1 MKDVMAA
8 RIGAVRGGMAVAIRT
23 EGLAAA
29 RMSEI
34 MSESFGGSDAA
45 GVWDWRQA
53 YDLMQAAALDVLAET
68 AGGQPL
74 ERILD
79 AATDLA
85 ASLPTET
92 RRSERQMLLQQ
103 FSTTLPWAVVVAFAS
118 SLRETDVVLEPSAG
132 TGSLIRAA
140 LLSERKQR
148 GRAVP
153 RVHANELDG
162 FRGSV
167 LRHVLSPGASIT
179 AHDAEFIDDLLGAEV
194 QPSLVLMNPPF
205 ASSAARSE
213 DPTIALRHAISAAKR
228 LAPGGRLVAI
238 LPPNASGA
246 GQADLWRRFT
256 GFVQPVARLVL
267 PRSAFAKI
275 GTSIETHLL
284 VAEKRLPGSDQPGAS
299 VIQRMVSSPAEAM
312 ALLADGLPER
322 LECIHDLPLPV
333 TSRAQSPVSRP
344 VSRPAAKPA
353 PRSPGMLLPRRSP
366 LAARLPA
373 LAAPAM
379 PLCVTALDTPRVNE
393 AISGVYARYRPQR
406 LMVEGA
412 QPHPTTLVESL
423 AMASV
428 APPVPDLSTAPVSL
442 PQALLADGRLSEA
455 QIETILMAETSF
467 AQDLP
472 GRFIQ
477 DDQGR
482 LVRADS
488 DPAAHAFR
496 RGYFLGDGTGCGKGR
511 QVAGL
516 ILAGWMAGRRKA
528 LWISRSATLVEDAI
542 RDWTDLGGAP
552 TDIAPLSRW
561 TADDPIPMT
570 QGILF
575 TTYATLRAVAQSGRT
590 RLAQVLDWLGDE
602 FDGVVAFDE
611 AHAMQNAG
619 GGETERGT
627 TAPSQQG
634 LAGLR
639 LQHGLPRARIFYVSA
654 TGATQVANL
663 AYAGRLGLWGAG
675 PDYPFPSREA
685 FVEAMEAGGVA
696 AMEVVARD
704 LKALGLYTAR
714 ALSFEGVEYDVLEHE
729 LSPDQ
734 ITIYDTWAKAFQ
746 VIHTNLRAALEATGI
761 TAPEGQGETGAG
773 SAKAAAISAFES
785 TKQRFFGHLLLGL
798 KMPTVLNAIRRDL
811 EEGWAPVVQIVST
824 GEAIL
829 SRRIEALEP
838 DEELTEAMLAPR
850 EYVVGYL
857 MHAFPVHQMQLVE
870 QEDGSTLAI
879 PLTDANGAPV
889 LSREAVDLRD
899 RLVEDLMLLAPIPS
913 ALDQLLWTFGPERV
927 AEVTG
932 RSQRPLRDRDGRL
945 RLERRAGSANSA
957 ESAAFMEGSKD
968 ILVFSDAGGTG
979 RSYHAALS
987 APNQKRRR
995 HYLLEPGWRAD
1006 NAIQGLG
1013 RTHRSAQVSAPFF
1026 RVCTTNVHGEK
1037 RFTST
1042 IARRLDTLG
1051 ALTKGQRETASQG
1064 MFRAEDNLESPI
1076 ARACLRA
1083 LYRDIACGQ
1092 EAPISLEAFT
1102 EWTGLRL
1109 LNEDGQL
1116 LEELPPIQRF
1126 LNRILALPIA
1136 LQNGIFATFMERIA
1150 TATERALAAG
1160 TLDQGL
1166 ETLRGDRIT
1175 AGSPERLR
1183 VCPKTGAATSL
1194 IPLSIETRLTYR
1206 TADQV
1211 LKAHPA
1217 CLPMQNASSGKVAL
1231 IAERPRHAIDDVGQL
1246 LLERRVTRPMGE
1258 SWISEEDFT
1267 RSQWE
1272 GIDGK
1277 RFAMLWD
1284 AEVASLP
1291 DTDTQT
1297 FYLLTGLILP
1307 IWRTIPGNSLR
1318 IYRAVCED
1326 GTSLLGRAV
1335 SPADAAILRG
1345 RFMAVDQRDPVS
1357 LLSAVVDGA
1366 RSVELI
1372 PGLTLA
1378 RRRVA
1383 GKDRLEITG
1392 ADRPTLDW
1400 LRSLGCFTEI
1410 HQFALRVFVPFGE
1423 GADSLSVVA
1432 CIVAGREAMA
1442 A

>member
-1 MKDVMAA
+1 MDKGLVQ
-8 RIGAVRGGMAVAIRT
+8 RIGAVRAAMADDIRI
-23 EGLAAA
+23 GNLATGQ
-29 RMSEI
+29 MSQI
-34 MSESFGGSDAA
+34 MSIAFGGSDAA
-45 GVWDWRQA
+45 GAWDWRQA
-53 YDLMQAAALDVLAET
+53 YDVMQAAAIDVLAGKA
-68 AGGQPL
+68 AGQSREAML
-74 ERILD
+74 R
-79 AATDLA
+79 AAQDIA
-85 ASLPTET
+85 ARLPTET
-92 RRSERQMLLQQ
+92 RRSERQMQLQQ
-103 FSTTLPWAVVVAFAS
+103 FSTALPWAVVAVAAGAP
-118 SLRETDVVLEPSAG
+118 REIDVILEPSAG
-132 TGSLIRAA
+132 TGSLFRVALMGARKMRA
-140 LLSERKQR
+140 K
-148 GRAVP
+148 AVP
-153 RVHANELDG
+153 AIHANEIDPFRAAILSATLD
-162 FRGSV
+162 R
-167 LRHVLSPGASIT
+167 ASLT
-179 AHDAEFIDDLLGAEV
+179 GHDAEFIDDLLAADV
-194 QPSLVLMNPPF
+194 APTLVLMNPPF
-205 ASSAARSE
+205 ASSAARS
-213 DPTIALRHAISAAKR
+213 DDASIALRHAISAAKR

-238 LPPNASGA
+238 LPPAASPER
-246 GQADLWRRFT
+246 QPELWRRFVHQ
-256 GFVQPVARLVL
+256 VQPLARLVL
-267 PRSAFAKI
+267 PRTAFAKI

-284 VAEKRLPGSDQPGAS
+284 VAEKTIPGAEKAPLPFTPRL
-299 VIQRMVSSPAEAM
+299 VQSPEQAL
-312 ALLADGLPER
+312 ALLAELLP
-322 LECIHDLPLPV
+322 
-333 TSRAQSPVSRP
+333 SRSEAAISLAPCP
-344 VSRPAAKPA
+344 PAALTAVRRVA
-353 PRSPGMLLPRRSP
+353 PTCGSPKARLLPRITPVASTGSGGKVAAAAAP
-366 LAARLPA
+366 LA
-373 LAAPAM
+373 
-379 PLCVTALDTPRVNE
+379 VTALATPRVNE

-406 LMVEGA
+406 MVIEGA
-412 QPHPTTLVESL
+412 KPHPTTLVESL

-428 APPVPDLSTAPVSL
+428 APPLSETAAAPVSL
-442 PQALLADGRLSEA
+442 PPALLADGRLSEA

-472 GRFIQ
+472 GRFHL

-482 LVRADS
+482 LVRS
-488 DPAAHAFR
+488 DDAPAARAFR

-516 ILAGWMAGRRKA
+516 ILAGWIAGRRKA

-561 TADDPIPMT
+561 TADEPIPMS

-575 TTYATLRAVAQSGRT
+575 ATYATLRAVAQSGRT
-590 RLAQVLDWLGDE
+590 RLAQVLDWLGE
-602 FDGVVAFDE
+602 GFDGVIAFDE

-619 GGETERGT
+619 GGETERGAM
-627 TAPSQQG
+627 APSQQG

-663 AYAGRLGLWGAG
+663 AYAGRLGLWGPG
-675 PDYPFPSREA
+675 PDYPFPSRES

-729 LSPDQ
+729 LTPDQ
-734 ITIYDTWAKAFQ
+734 VTVYDTWAKAFR
-746 VIHTNLRAALEATGI
+746 VIHQNLRAALEATGI
-761 TAPEGQGETGAG
+761 TAPSGSGEAGAS
-773 SAKAAAISAFES
+773 SAKAAAMSAFES

-798 KMPTVLNAIRRDL
+798 KMPSVLKAIRCDL

-829 SRRIEALEP
+829 SRRIEGLEA
-838 DEELTEAMLAPR
+838 DEELTEAMLTPR
-850 EYVVGYL
+850 EYVLGYL
-857 MHAFPVHQMQLVE
+857 TNAFPVHQMQLVE
-870 QEDGSTLAI
+870 QEDGSTLAV
-879 PLTDANGAPV
+879 PLTDADGRPV
-889 LSREAVDLRD
+889 LSREALALRD
-899 RLVEDLMLLAPIPS
+899 RLVEDLMLLAPVPS
-913 ALDQLLWTFGPERV
+913 ALDQLLWTFGPELV

-945 RLERRAGSANSA
+945 RIERRAGSANSA
-957 ESAAFMEGSKD
+957 ESAAFMDGQKS

-979 RSYHAALS
+979 RSYHAAIS
-987 APNQKRRR
+987 AKNQQRRR

-1064 MFRAEDNLESPI
+1064 MFRPEDNLESPI

-1083 LYRDIACGQ
+1083 LYRDIACGKD
-1092 EAPISLEAFT
+1092 APISLDAFT
-1102 EWTGLRL
+1102 DWTGLRL

-1136 LQNGIFATFMERIA
+1136 LQNAIFETFMERIA

-1175 AGSPERLR
+1175 AGLAETLR
-1183 VCPKTGAATSL
+1183 SCPKTGAETSL
-1194 IPLSIETRLTYR
+1194 VPLSIDRHLTYPG
-1206 TADQV
+1206 ADMV
-1211 LKAHPA
+1211 MSRYPA
-1217 CLPMQNASSGKVAL
+1217 ALPMRNATSGKVAL
-1231 IAERPRHAIDDVGQL
+1231 IAARPRHAIDDGGQL
-1246 LLERRVTRPMGE
+1246 LLERRLVRPMGE
-1258 SWISEEDFT
+1258 SWIGEEDFA

-1272 GIDGK
+1272 ITDPET
-1277 RFAMLWD
+1277 FISLWAVD
-1284 AEVASLP
+1284 VASLP
-1291 DTDTQT
+1291 ETDTT
-1297 FYLLTGLILP
+1297 SLFLLTGLILP
-1307 IWRTIPGNSLR
+1307 IWRTIPGESLR
-1318 IYRAVCED
+1318 IYRAVCDD
-1326 GTSLLGRAV
+1326 GLCLLGRAI
-1335 SPADAAILRG
+1335 SSSEAAILRG
-1345 RFMAVDQRDPVS
+1345 RFMTVDQTNPAS
-1357 LLSAVVDGA
+1357 LLSAVVDGG
-1366 RSVELI
+1366 RTVEIL
-1372 PGLTLA
+1372 PGLSLS

-1383 GKDRLEITG
+1383 GRDRLEITG
-1392 ADRPTLDW
+1392 ADRATLDW

-1410 HQFALRVFVPFGE
+1410 HQFALRVFAPFGE
-1423 GADSLSVVA
+1423 GVDSLDLLQR
-1432 CIVAGREAMA
+1432 IVMQRRAIA

>member
-1 MKDVMAA
+1 MDKGLVE
-8 RIGAVRGGMAVAIRT
+8 RIGAVRAAMADAIRLGALST
-23 EGLAAA
+23 GQ
-29 RMSEI
+29 MSQI
-34 MSESFGGSDAA
+34 MSASFGGSDAA

-53 YDLMQAAALDVLAET
+53 YDLMQAAALDVMAST
-68 AGGQPL
+68 AAGQGHEAL
-74 ERILD
+74 LR
-79 AATDLA
+79 AATDIA
-85 ASLPTET
+85 NRLPTET
-92 RRSERQMLLQQ
+92 RRSERQMQLQQ
-103 FSTTLPWAVVVAFAS
+103 FSTALPWAVVMAVAGAA
-118 SLRETDVVLEPSAG
+118 RETDVILEPSAG

-140 LLSERKQR
+140 LMRARKMR
-148 GRAVP
+148 GKVTP
-153 RVHANELDG
+153 SVHANEIDP
-162 FRGSV
+162 FRAAILEASLSGVSV
-167 LRHVLSPGASIT
+167 TR
-179 AHDAEFIDDLLGAEV
+179 HDAEFIDDLLGPDVA
-194 QPSLVLMNPPF
+194 PSLILMNPPF
-205 ASSAARSE
+205 ASSATRSE

-228 LAPGGRLVAI
+228 LAIGGRLVAI
-238 LPPNASGA
+238 LPPGASA
-246 GQADLWRRFT
+246 ERQPDLWRRFT
-256 GFVQPVARLVL
+256 GQVRPIARLVL

-275 GTSIETHLL
+275 GTSVETHLL
-284 VAEKRLPGSDQPGAS
+284 VAEKTRPGSDYAPASLGARL
-299 VIQRMVSSPAEAM
+299 VQSPEQAI
-312 ALLADGLPER
+312 ALLAELLPPRAEFAPQR
-322 LECIHDLPLPV
+322 VYDRNNDDRPARSGKAVALPV
-333 TSRAQSPVSRP
+333 AIREPARTGMLRP
-344 VSRPAAKPA
+344 RVTPAAVD
-353 PRSPGMLLPRRSP
+353 G
-366 LAARLPA
+366 A
-373 LAAPAM
+373 LAMTAANS
-379 PLCVTALDTPRVNE
+379 LAVTVLITPQVNE

-406 LMVEGA
+406 LQIAGA
-412 QPHPTTLVESL
+412 LPHPTTLVESL

-428 APPVPDLSTAPVSL
+428 APPMPDTAAAPVAL
-442 PQALLADGRLSEA
+442 PHAILADGRLSEA
-455 QIETILMAETSF
+455 QLETILMAESSY

-472 GRFIQ
+472 GRFRL

-482 LVRADS
+482 LARADA
-488 DPAAHAFR
+488 DPEARAYR

-516 ILAGWMAGRRKA
+516 ILSGWIAGRRKA

-561 TADDPIPMT
+561 SADEPIPMR

-575 TTYATLRAVAQSGRT
+575 ATYATLRAVAQSGKT
-590 RLAQVLDWLGDE
+590 RLTQVLDWLGE
-602 FDGVVAFDE
+602 GFDGVVAFDE

-619 GGETERGT
+619 GGETERGS

-639 LQHGLPRARIFYVSA
+639 LQHALPRARIFYVSA

-675 PDYPFPSREA
+675 PDYPFPSRES

-729 LSPDQ
+729 LTADQ
-734 ITIYDTWAKAFQ
+734 EQIYDTWAQAFSI
-746 VIHTNLRAALEATGI
+746 IHRNLRAALEATGI
-761 TAPEGQGETGAG
+761 TNPEGQGESGAG

-798 KMPTVLNAIRRDL
+798 KMPTLLDAIRSDL

-838 DEELTEAMLAPR
+838 DEELTEAMLTPR
-850 EYVVGYL
+850 EYVLGYL

-870 QEDGSTLAI
+870 QEDGSTLAV
-879 PLTDANGAPV
+879 PLTDAEGHPV
-889 LSREAVDLRD
+889 LSREALALRD
-899 RLVEDLMLLAPIPS
+899 TLVEDLMLLAPVPS

-932 RSQRPLRDRDGRL
+932 RSQRPLRDREGWL
-945 RLERRAGSANSA
+945 RIERRAASANSA
-957 ESAAFMEGSKD
+957 ESAAFMDAQKD

-979 RSYHAALS
+979 RSYHAAIS
-987 APNQKRRR
+987 AQNQKRRR

-1064 MFRAEDNLESPI
+1064 MFRPEDNLESPI

-1083 LYRDIACGQ
+1083 LYRDIARGQ
-1092 EAPISLEAFT
+1092 DAPISLEEFT
-1102 EWTGLRL
+1102 HWTGLRL
-1109 LNEDGQL
+1109 LSDDGQL

-1136 LQNGIFATFMERIA
+1136 LQNAIFATFMGRIA
-1150 TATERALAAG
+1150 TATERAMVAG

-1166 ETLRGDRIT
+1166 ETLRGDRIVSGKAET
-1175 AGSPERLR
+1175 LR
-1183 VCPKTGAATSL
+1183 ICPKTGAETSL
-1194 IPLSIETRLTYR
+1194 VPLTIETRLSYR
-1206 TADQV
+1206 PADQV
-1211 LKAHPA
+1211 LRHYADA
-1217 CLPMQNASSGKVAL
+1217 LPMMNATSGKVAL
-1231 IAERPRHAIDDVGQL
+1231 IAARPRHAIDDGGDL
-1246 LLERRVTRPMGE
+1246 LLERRMVRPAAE
-1258 SWISEEDFT
+1258 SWIDEVEFGK
-1267 RSQWE
+1267 SQWE
-1272 GIDGK
+1272 PVDLA
-1277 RFAMLWD
+1277 RFRKLWD
-1284 AEVASLP
+1284 AEIATLP
-1291 DTDTQT
+1291 DTDMRS

-1307 IWRTIPGNSLR
+1307 IWRSIPGESLR
-1318 IYRAVCED
+1318 IYRATCED

-1335 SPADAAILRG
+1335 STAEAAVLRG
-1345 RFMAVDQRDPVS
+1345 RFMEVDPSDPQS

-1366 RSVELI
+1366 RSVELR
-1372 PGLTLA
+1372 PSLTLT

-1400 LRSLGCFTEI
+1400 LRTLGCFTEI
-1410 HQFALRVFVPFGE
+1410 HKFALRVFVPFGE
-1423 GADSLSVVA
+1423 GADSLGVVER
-1432 CIVAGREAMA
+1432 IVCGKEALA

>member
-1 MKDVMAA
+1 MKDVMAV
-8 RIGAVRGGMAVAIRT
+8 RVGAVRGAMAAAIRT

-29 RMSEI
+29 KISEI

-45 GVWDWRQA
+45 GAWDWRQA
-53 YDLMQAAALDVLAET
+53 YDLMQAAAIDVLAEA
-68 AGGQPL
+68 AGSRSL
-74 ERILD
+74 DRILD
-79 AATDLA
+79 AAIDLA

-103 FSTTLPWAVVVAFAS
+103 FSTALPWAVVMAFAGG
-118 SLRETDVVLEPSAG
+118 LRETDVVLEPSAG
-132 TGSLIRAA
+132 TGSLIRTAR
-140 LLSERKQR
+140 LSERKLR

-153 RVHANELDG
+153 RVHANEIDP
-162 FRGSV
+162 FRGAI
-167 LRHVLSPGASIT
+167 LRDVLSPGASIT
-179 AHDAEFIDDLLGAEV
+179 SHDAEFIDDLLGADV
-194 QPSLVLMNPPF
+194 HPDLILMNPPF
-205 ASSAARSE
+205 ASSVARGD
-213 DPTIALRHAISAAKR
+213 DPTLALRHAISAAKR

-238 LPPNASGA
+238 LPPYASGER
-246 GQADLWRRFT
+246 QADLWRRFT
-256 GFVQPVARLVL
+256 GIVQPLARLVL
-267 PRSAFAKI
+267 PRSAFSKI

-284 VAEKRLPGSDQPGAS
+284 VAEKRLPGTDRPRADFSD
-299 VIQRMVSSPAEAM
+299 RMVVSPAQAM
-312 ALLADGLPER
+312 ALLADGLPDR
-322 LECIHDLPLPV
+322 MTCSDTRSLPV
-333 TSRAQSPVSRP
+333 AARKPASI
-344 VSRPAAKPA
+344 SRPAAPPAKPDPKA
-353 PRSPGMLLPRRSP
+353 PGMLLPRRLP
-366 LAARLPA
+366 LKGGRTAAATPA
-373 LAAPAM
+373 T

-428 APPVPDLSTAPVSL
+428 APPVPDLSSAPVSL

-455 QIETILMAETSF
+455 QVETILMAETTF

-472 GRFIQ
+472 GRFTF
-477 DDQGR
+477 DEQGR

-488 DPAAHAFR
+488 DPNARAFR

-516 ILAGWMAGRRKA
+516 ILAGWIAGRRKA

-561 TADDPIPMT
+561 TSDEPIPMS

-590 RLAQVLDWLGDE
+590 RLAQILDWLGE
-602 FDGVVAFDE
+602 AFDGVVAFDE

-619 GGETERGT
+619 GGETERGA

-675 PDYPFPSREA
+675 PDYAFPSREA

-734 ITIYDTWAKAFQ
+734 ITIYDTWAKAFAI
-746 VIHTNLRAALEATGI
+746 IHTNLRAALEATGI

-798 KMPTVLNAIRRDL
+798 KMPTVLEAIRRDL

-829 SRRIEALEP
+829 ARRIETLAP
-838 DEELTEAMLAPR
+838 DEELTEAMLTPR

-879 PLTDANGAPV
+879 PLSDANGAPV
-889 LSREAVDLRD
+889 LSREAVALRD
-899 RLVEDLMLLAPIPS
+899 RLIEDLMLLAPIPS

-945 RLERRAGSANSA
+945 RIERRAGSANSA
-957 ESAAFMEGSKD
+957 ESTAFLEGTKNV
-968 ILVFSDAGGTG
+968 LVFSDAGGTG
-979 RSYHAALS
+979 RSYHAAIS
-987 APNQKRRR
+987 AQNQKRRR

-1083 LYRDIACGQ
+1083 LYRDIACGH

-1102 EWTGLRL
+1102 DWTGLRL
-1109 LNEDGQL
+1109 LNDDGQL

-1136 LQNGIFATFMERIA
+1136 MQNGIFATFMERIA

-1183 VCPKTGAATSL
+1183 TCPKTGAETSL
-1194 IPLSIETRLTYR
+1194 IPLSIETRLSYR
-1206 TADQV
+1206 SADQV
-1211 LKAHPA
+1211 TRAYPA
-1217 CLPMQNASSGKVAL
+1217 SKPMQNASSGKVAL

-1258 SWISEEDFT
+1258 SWIGEDEFE

-1272 GIDGK
+1272 RIDPE

-1345 RFMAVDQRDPVS
+1345 RFMSVDQSDPAS
-1357 LLSAVVDGA
+1357 LLCAVVDGA

-1410 HQFALRVFVPFGE
+1410 HQFALRVFVPFGD
-1423 GADSLSVVA
+1423 GVDSLAVLQRIIA
-1432 CIVAGREAMA
+1432 KQHAMA